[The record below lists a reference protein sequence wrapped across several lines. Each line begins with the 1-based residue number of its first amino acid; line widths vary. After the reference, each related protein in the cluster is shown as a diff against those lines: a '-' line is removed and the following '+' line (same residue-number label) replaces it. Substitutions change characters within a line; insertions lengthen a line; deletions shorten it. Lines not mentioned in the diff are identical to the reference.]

1 MSYTVFAIVFS
12 KWQAFHGTEMDAIA
26 K

>member
-12 KWQAFHGTEMDAIA
+12 NW
-26 K
+26 